1 MAVDVAGNIAYLQ
14 GVLALVERAA
24 PAVADKAAQYIAER
38 IALDTLTRQRLSP
51 GMYHRARPGAPPA
64 MMSGKLADAMFTEPA
79 SGGLRA
85 SALVGNSDKRARVFE
100 LGGCILKPTSGSHL
114 GWKDTG
120 RKDNPSGIWRHRQ
133 VDMDD
138 EHPFIEPTT
147 DEAID
152 EGELQRI
159 MIEEFRKYDP

>member
-1 MAVDVAGNIAYLQ
+1 MSVTPEGNVAYLEGVRALARQ
-14 GVLALVERAA
+14 GAA
-24 PAVADKAAQYIAER
+24 ASANAMAKYIAER

-79 SGGLRA
+79 SGELRA
-85 SALVGNSDKRARVFE
+85 TALVGNSDKRARLFE
-100 LGGCILKPTSGSHL
+100 LGGCVLKPSSGTHL

-159 MIEEFRKYDP
+159 AIEEFRKYDP